1 MMQEMDIESGKVS
14 LSAGYASML
23 NCKFNNAAPQITLGK
38 YSNASILGSTFK
50 ETKTIENN
58 SVLTVTVDDT
68 PVEMEPTPEFPQVN
82 VLEVK
87 PPRAVMYNAK
97 DFGVKIDGVTD
108 DAPAIQKALDK
119 AAADGGGIV
128 FLPPG
133 FYGIKS
139 ELTVPSNVEFRGALD
154 TGTMP
159 RKNGSTLEIYHGK
172 GQEGGATIHLQEK
185 STIRGICVDYPEQ
198 DYNDPIKFPYTV
210 QGMGADV
217 SIINMAIR
225 NAYDFAD
232 LFTYRCDRAYMEY
245 LCGSCWHIGVRVGAG
260 SRIASYL
267 ILR

>member
-1 MMQEMDIESGKVS
+1 MASKISLIGWTINATDNAILNEGTGQVMMQEMDIESGKVS

-119 AAADGGGIV
+119 AAADGGI
-128 FLPPG
+128 
-133 FYGIKS
+133 
-139 ELTVPSNVEFRGALD
+139 
-154 TGTMP
+154 
-159 RKNGSTLEIYHGK
+159 
-172 GQEGGATIHLQEK
+172 
-185 STIRGICVDYPEQ
+185 
-198 DYNDPIKFPYTV
+198 
-210 QGMGADV
+210 
-217 SIINMAIR
+217 
-225 NAYDFAD
+225 
-232 LFTYRCDRAYMEY
+232 FTARI
-245 LCGSCWHIGVRVGAG
+245 LWH
-260 SRIASYL
+260 
-267 ILR
+267 